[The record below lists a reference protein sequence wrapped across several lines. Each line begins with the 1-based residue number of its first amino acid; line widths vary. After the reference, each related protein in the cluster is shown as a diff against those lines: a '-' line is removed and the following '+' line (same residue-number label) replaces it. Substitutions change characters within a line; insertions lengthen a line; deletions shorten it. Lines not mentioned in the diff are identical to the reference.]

1 MPHLRIV
8 APTLP
13 VGIAGMVM
21 SGLAVE
27 PGNRPESPRAF
38 CAELRA
44 AVEAI
49 GRREQA
55 KASDELKV
63 MSDESSVTSNQGRGG
78 RPGPKGGGGDAPA
91 SPPFSDP
98 RPAPQPPPPTHPPP
112 TPPSTPPRRGLRP
125 PT

>member
-63 MSDESSVTSNQGRGG
+63 ESDESSVRSNQGRVAGPERREG
-78 RPGPKGGGGDAPA
+78 RDDAPV
-91 SPPFSDP
+91 
-98 RPAPQPPPPTHPPP
+98 
-112 TPPSTPPRRGLRP
+112 STPFQNSGPAHQ
-125 PT
+125 PTLITHTLST

>member
-1 MPHLRIV
+1 VPAWTPPEVAHDQVSEIGPRTDVYHLALFTYYWLSGLLPKGFPGKGLASFEFAMPPLRIF

-13 VGIAGMVM
+13 VGIAGVVM

-55 KASDELKV
+55 KASAELKGT
-63 MSDESSVTSNQGRGG
+63 SDESSVTSNQ
-78 RPGPKGGGGDAPA
+78 
-91 SPPFSDP
+91 
-98 RPAPQPPPPTHPPP
+98 
-112 TPPSTPPRRGLRP
+112 
-125 PT
+125 